1 MSGACDRVIPLHSWL
16 LRGIDTALPFHSSY
30 LDITLGGPYGL
41 SSRSSYS
48 STHTDRILPAPHYPI
63 SHLPSTTIIMAWVN
77 CHWDK
82 NSTAQNCRNQ
92 EAYLKEQPDLWT
104 RLHESSALGKRKRS
118 DELAH
123 CMLNYYTD
131 KHHELLEERK
141 QLHKV
146 IKIVDDRNTRLYNAN
161 VVKSNRIVDLET
173 MLDDR
178 NRESANLFDAALTMI
193 TMLPVERRRAANEA
207 IVNALAPIEEF
218 LADE

>member
-1 MSGACDRVIPLHSWL
+1 
-16 LRGIDTALPFHSSY
+16 
-30 LDITLGGPYGL
+30 
-41 SSRSSYS
+41 
-48 STHTDRILPAPHYPI
+48 
-63 SHLPSTTIIMAWVN
+63 
-77 CHWDK
+77 
-82 NSTAQNCRNQ
+82 
-92 EAYLKEQPDLWT
+92 
-104 RLHESSALGKRKRS
+104 
-118 DELAH
+118 
-123 CMLNYYTD
+123 MLNYYTD